1 MHAMTTTPP
10 TDDQD
15 PQGQPDSPFGRVF
28 AAYSSAFKSRDFDGL
43 RKAFQPDAAVRV
55 HDRRSNER
63 LKITPQEFFTRLYGE
78 IGDAEFKVETLKA
91 RFADGYLFAD
101 GTWITPEG
109 RGLLRAADLFSA
121 VEDGRIA
128 SLTVV
133 WTHATTV

>member
-1 MHAMTTTPP
+1 MTPSP
-10 TDDQD
+10 STDIRDD
-15 PQGQPDSPFGRVF
+15 PDSPFGRVF
-28 AAYSSAFKSRDFDGL
+28 ADYSNAFKNRDFDGL
-43 RKAFQPDAAVRV
+43 EKAFHPDAAVRV

-63 LKITPQEFFTRLYGE
+63 LVLTPKAFFTRLYGE
-78 IGDAEFKVETLKA
+78 IGDAEFQVETLKA

-121 VEDGRIA
+121 VDDGRIEA
-128 SLTVV
+128 LTVV